1 MNGKYLM
8 KGKKFNMNS
17 KVKKAILLIGLLV
30 LIGGSAF
37 YLKSQFTFGEVD
49 KANSEVGE
57 SSTERTAEEIATDKK
72 IMKQRE
78 TNFTTYEKDGIIGA
92 GRRGTKRFHADS
104 ETYLTHNE
112 VVSKYM
118 LEHLDI
124 YEKPTGKNW
133 VFGLSIDWRFEDLLY
148 QIPLEE
154 KKGIAKGYD
163 DKEIYIYEARKKDG
177 TYDDLILLKNKDT
190 GKWEIAYVGNY
201 YDYRDSLK

>member
-1 MNGKYLM
+1 M

-17 KVKKAILLIGLLV
+17 KGKKAILLIGLLV

-37 YLKSQFTFGEVD
+37 YLKSQSTFGEVD
-49 KANSEVGE
+49 KVNSEVGE

-78 TNFTTYEKDGIIGA
+78 TNFTTYEKDGGIGS
-92 GRRGTKRFHADS
+92 GRRGSKRFNADN
-104 ETYLTHNE
+104 ETYLAHNE
-112 VVSKYM
+112 AVSKYM
-118 LEHLDI
+118 LEHPDI

-133 VFGLSIDWRFEDLLY
+133 VFGLSIDWRFEDLVY
-148 QIPLEE
+148 QIPPEE

-163 DKEIYIYEARKKDG
+163 DKEVYIYEARKKDG